1 MAMASIGMKYGRAA
15 EKAAAWRKSAI
26 GETESLK
33 AKSSGVAA
41 KSMAL
46 ANGENG
52 GGEK

>member
-1 MAMASIGMKYGRAA
+1 MASGRKSGGVA
-15 EKAAAWRKSAI
+15 KSAI

-41 KSMAL
+41 KSIGEL

-52 GGEK
+52 GEA